1 MTEQPKRNRKR
12 GHRDMEPAVPP
23 KYPPGVRKRIH
34 SFGRIKQEV
43 EKK

>member
-12 GHRDMEPAVPP
+12 GPRPEEPAIPP

-43 EKK
+43 QDK